1 MALYCA
7 ESGLYRVGDLL
18 DEVLP
23 RNSFQQ
29 GRLGTRRACSTPDE
43 YRRLPFLTKQDL
55 VADSLAHPPFG
66 SNLTYP
72 LEQYTRYH
80 QTSGTTAAPLRV
92 LDTPRTWDWW
102 GRCWLEVLRQAG
114 VTAGDR
120 LFFAFSFA
128 PSIGFWSAHHGATL
142 LGALC
147 IPSGGASSVQRLRM
161 ILDTGATVL
170 LGTPSYILHLAE
182 TARREGM
189 SLSSAQVRTTI
200 HAGEPGASVPATRA
214 RIAEAWNARVI
225 DHAGATETGAYGLG
239 CPLGLG
245 IHLNEDEFIA
255 EVLDLATDQ
264 PVADNVPG
272 ELVLTSLGRGA
283 WPTIRYRSGDIVRP
297 RRGTCRCGSARVL
310 FEGGILG
317 RVDDMVIIRGLNVF
331 PSAVEG
337 VIRAL
342 TGAEFRIVAT
352 RQGELDELLV
362 ELEGNRALT
371 DQAAKC
377 LHEHLGIRVP
387 VEPITDGTLARSE
400 GKARRF
406 VDRRKQ
412 HG

>member
-1 MALYCA
+1 M
-7 ESGLYRVGDLL
+7 
-18 DEVLP
+18 
-23 RNSFQQ
+23 
-29 GRLGTRRACSTPDE
+29 
-43 YRRLPFLTKQDL
+43 
-55 VADSLAHPPFG
+55 
-66 SNLTYP
+66 
-72 LEQYTRYH
+72 
-80 QTSGTTAAPLRV
+80 
-92 LDTPRTWDWW
+92 
-102 GRCWLEVLRQAG
+102 
-114 VTAGDR
+114 
-120 LFFAFSFA
+120 
-128 PSIGFWSAHHGATL
+128 
-142 LGALC
+142 
-147 IPSGGASSVQRLRM
+147 
-161 ILDTGATVL
+161 
-170 LGTPSYILHLAE
+170 
-182 TARREGM
+182 
-189 SLSSAQVRTTI
+189 
-200 HAGEPGASVPATRA
+200 PATRA
-214 RIAEAWNARVI
+214 RIAEVWNARVI

-245 IHLNEDEFIA
+245 IHLNEDEFVA

-264 PVADNVPG
+264 PVAEDMPG
-272 ELVLTSLGRGA
+272 ELVLTGLGRGA

-362 ELEGNRALT
+362 ELEGNRALA

-377 LHEHLGIRVP
+377 LQEHLGFRVP
-387 VEPITDGTLARSE
+387 VEPIGDGTLARSE